1 MSSNDEPAT
10 VDQLRRSLAEALDR
24 IRLLDAELERANHS
38 AEQARAIAGRL
49 ADLHHPAPIHETVD
63 DTGAGEPVE
72 EPDEEPDEVDPHEVA
87 KAAYLCSLE
96 RELAAMQATKTF
108 RYAAPFR
115 RVYARIRTSGS
126 RRRS

>member
-1 MSSNDEPAT
+1 MTTMSSNDEPAT

-72 EPDEEPDEVDPHEVA
+72 EPDEVDPHEVA

-126 RRRS
+126 HRRS